1 MLKYYML
8 NLPKTKLKLFLEQKT
23 DIEQVTMRGVS
34 MDDIKEETTNNI
46 SWGTPSI
53 KSPMSLIPMS

>member
-46 SWGTPSI
+46 S
-53 KSPMSLIPMS
+53 